1 MPKNQEVYILR
12 FMDAS
17 QKRFETKTV
26 PWLRSE
32 IAKLQGTDQDRQD
45 AVKRLAKRKGVWLP
59 LGWAAWVW

>member
-1 MPKNQEVYILR
+1 
-12 FMDAS
+12 MDAS

-26 PWLRSE
+26 PWLRAE
-32 IAKLQGTDQDRQD
+32 IAKLRGTDQDRQD